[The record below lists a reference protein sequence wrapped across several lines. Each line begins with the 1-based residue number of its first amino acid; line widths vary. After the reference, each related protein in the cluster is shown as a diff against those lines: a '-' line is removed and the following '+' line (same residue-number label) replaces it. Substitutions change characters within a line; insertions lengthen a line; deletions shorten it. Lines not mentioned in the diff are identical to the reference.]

1 MPAMRFRDQVVL
13 ITGASSGIG
22 RALAGEFARQGARV
36 ALVARNATRLH
47 TVAKSLPG
55 EHWVLP
61 ADVTKPDEV
70 ARAVATVGRVDV
82 LVNNAG
88 IGYCATVADTPL
100 EDYRA
105 VFETNFFGTFH
116 FLQAVVPGMI
126 QRRSGLLIQIS
137 SLNGFCSVPLGSAYC
152 ASKFAL
158 EGMSQSVRIEL
169 HKHKVRM
176 LIVRPGVTDTEFF
189 DHAKH
194 FRQMN
199 PFPMRHLMPAEL
211 AAAKIVSAAARG
223 KRELVLTAEGKV
235 LWWLK
240 KLSPALVDRILLR
253 YIKPRPSTA

>member
-1 MPAMRFRDQVVL
+1 
-13 ITGASSGIG
+13 
-22 RALAGEFARQGARV
+22 V
-36 ALVARNATRLH
+36 AA
-47 TVAKSLPG
+47 
-55 EHWVLP
+55 
-61 ADVTKPDEV
+61 
-70 ARAVATVGRVDV
+70 VGRVDV

-88 IGYCATVADTPL
+88 IGYCETVADTPL

-105 VFETNFFGTFH
+105 VFETNFFGAFH

-189 DHAKH
+189 DHAKQ

-199 PFPMRHLMPAEL
+199 PFPMRHLMTAEF
-211 AAAKIVSAAARG
+211 AAAKIVRAAARG
-223 KRELVLTAEGKV
+223 KRELVLTAEGKA

-240 KLSPALVDRILLR
+240 KLSPALVDRVLLR